1 MAFKVFG
8 KTPEGQRL
16 ERIIRSENYKFGSF
30 QNLAETVM
38 DFTPGTAYDTLKQRY
53 NNIDKAPKKPI
64 PTIKTDLAALATET
78 PSVVWFGHSSYIVK
92 VNGLTI
98 LVDPVFGNQASPI
111 PGVVSSYAHTH
122 KYGLAD
128 MPEVIDVLLI
138 THDHYDHLDYGT
150 VAKLKGKVKNVVT
163 SLGVGAHFEYWGY
176 NPAIINELDWWQSVE
191 LPNGLKFTAA
201 PGRHFSG
208 RSLKRNQSLW
218 SGFALDTGSHKL
230 YLGGDSGYGS
240 HFAKIGE
247 HFGGF
252 DLAILECGQYNVNWH
267 AIHMMPEETVQ
278 ASLDLQSKLLLPVH
292 WGKFTLSV
300 HPWYEPVTRA
310 VEAAKNLNATI
321 ATPQIG
327 EPLTLGNSHDN
338 KVWWQY

>member
-8 KTPEGQRL
+8 KQPRGERL
-16 ERIIRSENYKFGSF
+16 ERIINSENYRYGSF
-30 QNLAETVM
+30 QNIAETRM

-53 NNIDKAPKKPI
+53 SNIDKAPKKPI
-64 PTIKTDLAALATET
+64 PTVVTDLAALSTNT

-98 LVDPVFGNQASPI
+98 LVDPVFSNQASPI
-111 PGVVSSYAHTH
+111 PGVVGAYAHTH

-138 THDHYDHLDYGT
+138 THDHYDHLDYST
-150 VAKLKGKVKNVVT
+150 VTKLKGKVKHVVT
-163 SLGVGAHFEYWGY
+163 SLGVGAHFEHWGY
-176 NPAIINELDWWQSVE
+176 KPNVINELDWWQSVE

-208 RSLKRNQSLW
+208 RSLKRNQTLW

-252 DLAILECGQYNVNWH
+252 DLAILECGQYNINWH

-278 ASLDLQSKLLLPVH
+278 ASLDLKSKLLLPVH
-292 WGKFTLSV
+292 WAKFTLSV

-310 VEAAKNLNATI
+310 LDAAQNLSAAI

-327 EPLTLGNSHDN
+327 EPLTLGNSHAN